1 MYTGRILYNHE
12 AEIKMMALTSWRL
25 PAKHQK
31 QERGMR
37 QILSHLREKP
47 TLPTIDLRLLA
58 PKLRQCVSPV
68 YASLWTVLACSSP
81 SKPGAWS
88 SVWRAP
94 PWSTGAKSPRP
105 HHLLGSFHLC
115 CTLSLVLWD
124 DGRSWT
130 TCPMAKPPPYHWV
143 SFPAFTALWTLL
155 RPLQCILLSTSLS
168 ISKYNGVPQ
177 RPGPSAHALTPH
189 MPNTAGG

>member
-1 MYTGRILYNHE
+1 MTGAIITRGRLDTDMYTGRILSNHE
-12 AEIKMMALTSWRL
+12 AEIKMMALTSRRL

-88 SVWRAP
+88 SV
-94 PWSTGAKSPRP
+94 
-105 HHLLGSFHLC
+105 
-115 CTLSLVLWD
+115 
-124 DGRSWT
+124 
-130 TCPMAKPPPYHWV
+130 
-143 SFPAFTALWTLL
+143 
-155 RPLQCILLSTSLS
+155 
-168 ISKYNGVPQ
+168 
-177 RPGPSAHALTPH
+177 
-189 MPNTAGG
+189 